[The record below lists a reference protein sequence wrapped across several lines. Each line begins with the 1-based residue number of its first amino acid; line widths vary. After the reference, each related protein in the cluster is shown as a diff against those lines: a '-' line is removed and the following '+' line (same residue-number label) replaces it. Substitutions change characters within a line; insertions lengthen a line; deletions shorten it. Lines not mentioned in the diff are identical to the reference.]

1 MQSTVEQK
9 KPKKNKNETKIKL
22 NTSAFRKFALNN
34 KLIKMISP
42 KAIESMHYYLRL
54 YLLKRIIADII
65 KYIKFKMSET
75 SIKKSFRI
83 VQCDKLQDIIQ
94 EYIRHDLSESIN
106 IKQDTVVSKKIQEF
120 AFHPLTFR
128 KYINNMTEE
137 ESQVKNIQW
146 SSKCM
151 DILQYAIENELY
163 IVMNTC
169 AKLIHDNAP
178 VKRRANLKLTKR
190 DVCFVFEARYEK
202 R

>member
-1 MQSTVEQK
+1 
-9 KPKKNKNETKIKL
+9 
-22 NTSAFRKFALNN
+22 
-34 KLIKMISP
+34 
-42 KAIESMHYYLRL
+42 
-54 YLLKRIIADII
+54 
-65 KYIKFKMSET
+65 
-75 SIKKSFRI
+75 
-83 VQCDKLQDIIQ
+83 
-94 EYIRHDLSESIN
+94 
-106 IKQDTVVSKKIQEF
+106 
-120 AFHPLTFR
+120 
-128 KYINNMTEE
+128 MTEE

-178 VKRRANLKLTKR
+178 VKRRVNLKLTKR